1 MEQVIVGAMNLNIF
15 EVQPASS
22 RKDILVGL

>member
-1 MEQVIVGAMNLNIF
+1 MEQFIVGAINLNIF

-22 RKDILVGL
+22 PKDILVGL